1 MIRRLALLA
10 ATLALAMPALPQSA
24 AAQTRDNT
32 ALEVTLAWS
41 GDRTNAPPGGCACFW
56 MQGGKAEASANFG
69 HRFSIVSEIA
79 GEHANNIN
87 SAHESLGLVTYLFGP
102 RYTWRL
108 HGRFV
113 PFAQFLIGGV
123 HGFDALFPN
132 TDGSTVT
139 PDAFAFEAGG
149 GLDVNASRHLAIR
162 VLQVDY
168 LQTQLPNDANN
179 EQNHLRLSGG
189 IVIRIPRRQR

>member
-10 ATLALAMPALPQSA
+10 AFVAMALPALPQSA
-24 AAQTRDNT
+24 SAQTKDNT

-56 MQGGKAEASANFG
+56 MEGGKAEASANFG
-69 HRFSIVSEIA
+69 KRFSIVSEIA

-87 SAHESLGLVTYLFGP
+87 SAHQSLGLVTYLFGP
-102 RYTWRL
+102 RYAWKF

-113 PFAQFLIGGV
+113 PFAQFLVGGV

-132 TDGSTVT
+132 PDGSTVT
-139 PDAFAFEAGG
+139 PDAFAFAAGG
-149 GLDVNASRHLAIR
+149 GLNINVSRHLAIR
-162 VLQVDY
+162 VLQADY

-179 EQNHLRLSGG
+179 EQNHLRVSAG
-189 IVIRIPRRQR
+189 IVFRFPR